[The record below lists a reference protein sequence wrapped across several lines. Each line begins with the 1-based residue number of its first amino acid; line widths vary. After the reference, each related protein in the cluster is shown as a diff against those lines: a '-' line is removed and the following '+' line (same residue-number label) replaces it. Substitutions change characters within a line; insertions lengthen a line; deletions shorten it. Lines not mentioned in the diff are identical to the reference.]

1 MHLVEVVGYLEGLV
15 LNEADDY
22 RMEDG
27 RRRKIQSISG
37 GQGCELETNCASMRI
52 SRKIRNTLFFWSKFM
67 HFPFFLGC
75 FGPF

>member
-1 MHLVEVVGYLEGLV
+1 MGYLEGLV

-37 GQGCELETNCASMRI
+37 GHGGELEINCASMRI
-52 SRKIRNTLFFWSKFM
+52 FKKN
-67 HFPFFLGC
+67 
-75 FGPF
+75 